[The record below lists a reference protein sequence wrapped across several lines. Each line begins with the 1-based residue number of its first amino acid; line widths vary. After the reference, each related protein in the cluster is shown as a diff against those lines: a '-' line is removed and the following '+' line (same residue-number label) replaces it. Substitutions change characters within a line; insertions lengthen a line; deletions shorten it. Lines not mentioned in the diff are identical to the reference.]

1 MSPKIAASVLLS
13 APVWLLGKVS
23 MAMAQTATGLPLP
36 RQLTFQPA
44 ATETMEK
51 ITSFHDFLLII
62 TTVIV
67 IFVTTLLLIVMI
79 RFNRKANP
87 VPSKTSHNT
96 MIEIVWTIIPV
107 MILMAIA
114 VPSFKLLYF
123 QDVAPEA
130 DMVIKATGHQWSWTY
145 EYPDHGGLTFDSN
158 MLPDSYYAA
167 EMSPNVRDE
176 RAAVLADIQH
186 LLGREEAPEIHRLL
200 DTDARVVVPVGKVV
214 KVLVTADDVIHAWAI
229 PAFGIKIDTVP
240 GRMNET
246 WFRADR
252 VGTYYGQCSE
262 LCGIRHAFMPIVV
275 EVVSEEDFQAWLGR
289 AQTMYGTA
297 VVVQPTRLASQAVA
311 Q

>member
-1 MSPKIAASVLLS
+1 MAPRIAASVLLS
-13 APVWLLGKVS
+13 APAWLLGQMPVAAAETAAG
-23 MAMAQTATGLPLP
+23 MALP
-36 RQLTFQPA
+36 RQLGFQPA

-51 ITSFHDFLLII
+51 IASFHDFLMII
-62 TTVIV
+62 TTLIV
-67 IFVTTLLLIVMI
+67 IFVTILLLIIVI

-96 MIEIVWTIIPV
+96 VLEIIWTVIPV

-130 DMVIKATGHQWSWTY
+130 DMVIKATGHQWYWTY
-145 EYPDHGGLTFDSN
+145 EYPDHGDLTFDSI
-158 MLPDSYYAA
+158 MLPDSYFAA
-167 EMSPNVRDE
+167 DMPENVRTE
-176 RAAVLADIQH
+176 RAAALADIQQ
-186 LLGREEAPEIHRLL
+186 LLGLDEAPEIHRLL
-200 DTDARVVVPVGKVV
+200 DTDTRIVVPVGKVV
-214 KVLVTADDVIHAWAI
+214 KVLVTADDVIHSWAI
-229 PAFGIKIDTVP
+229 PSFGIKIDTVP
-240 GRMNET
+240 GRMNQT

-275 EVVSEEDFQAWLGR
+275 EVVSEEDFRAWLGR
-289 AQTMYGTA
+289 AQAMYNTAA
-297 VVVQPTRLASQAVA
+297 VVPPVRLATSATA

>member
-13 APVWLLGKVS
+13 APAWLLGNIS
-23 MAMAQTATGLPLP
+23 IAMAQAATGLPLP
-36 RQLTFQPA
+36 RQLGLQPA
-44 ATETMEK
+44 ATETMER
-51 ITSFHDFLLII
+51 ITSFHDFLMII
-62 TTVIV
+62 MTAIVVLVVI
-67 IFVTTLLLIVMI
+67 LLLIVVI

-96 MIEIVWTIIPV
+96 VIEIIWTIIPV

-158 MLPDSYYAA
+158 ILPDSYFAA
-167 EMSPNVRDE
+167 EMSPSVRNE

-186 LLGREEAPEIHRLL
+186 LLGRDEAPEIHRLL
-200 DTDARVVVPVGKVV
+200 DTDAHVVVPVGKVV
-214 KVLVTADDVIHAWAI
+214 KVLVTADDVIHAWAV
-229 PAFGIKIDTVP
+229 PSFGIKIDTVP

-289 AQTMYGTA
+289 AQAMYGTA
-297 VVVQPTRLASQAVA
+297 AVAQPTRLASQTTA